1 MMKKAVTYSLAV
13 IAAVCGGA
21 LSFWAVHESKSKQID
36 ALAERAVCELT
47 LAPGETEVSRAFT
60 LPNAIAVFHI
70 GIRVGKEKERLS
82 VAVHDASGELV
93 CSATLNQTMRY
104 GGGRDIPPGN
114 YIATLRQESGAHGGY
129 VAISDRGLS
138 DRITG
143 WQIYSRVFLGLVVAS
158 ALWAFFAGRSG
169 NTKIRELSRQVAV
182 MLSMAFLAM
191 FMYLLFHEGGHALAE
206 LAFGRFDLASS
217 DFWGIHGSPHS
228 GGKPGI
234 ALAPWQQ
241 GLISGGGFIGP
252 TLAGWLLYLL
262 WITPAGKRLRHAYP
276 APSLYYAAVLAM
288 ALIPSVITPGLLL
301 GLIDDGD
308 WWGFV
313 THMPG
318 PSWAIQGIVW
328 ISLVPNAWILWRIV
342 PEFLRVAK
350 AHFAAGAATRAT
362 ERSGH

>member
-1 MMKKAVTYSLAV
+1 MMKPVTYSLAV
-13 IAAVCGGA
+13 IAAVCGGG
-21 LSFWAVHESKSKQID
+21 LSFWAVREGESRQID
-36 ALAERAVCELT
+36 ALAERAVCELK

-60 LPNAIAVFHI
+60 LPNAIEVFHI
-70 GIRVGKEKERLS
+70 GVRVVAEDERLS
-82 VAVHDASGELV
+82 VLVHDTRGELV
-93 CSATLNQTMRY
+93 CSATLNRTTRY

-129 VAISDRGLS
+129 AVISDRGVVE
-138 DRITG
+138 RITG
-143 WQIYSRVFLGLVVAS
+143 WQVYSRVFLGLVVAS
-158 ALWAFFAGRSG
+158 ALWALFARRSERAR
-169 NTKIRELSRQVAV
+169 NRVLSRQVAM

-191 FMYLLFHEGGHALAE
+191 FMYLFFHEGGHALAE

-217 DFWGIHGSPHS
+217 DFWGIHGRPHS
-228 GGKPGI
+228 GGKPGV

-262 WITPAGKRLRHAYP
+262 WITPAGRRLRHAYP

-328 ISLVPNAWILWRIV
+328 ISLFPNAWILWRIV

-362 ERSGH
+362 ESSGH